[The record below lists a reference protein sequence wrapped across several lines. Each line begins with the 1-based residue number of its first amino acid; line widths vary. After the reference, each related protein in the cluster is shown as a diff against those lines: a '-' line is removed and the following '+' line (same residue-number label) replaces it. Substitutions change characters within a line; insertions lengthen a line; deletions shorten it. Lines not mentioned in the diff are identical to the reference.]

1 MRVAFLGLGQM
12 GSEIA
17 RNILKAGHELT
28 VWNRSPDKA
37 DALVA
42 AGARRAT
49 SPAAAAAEAEIVCSM
64 LADDRAVE
72 AVVFGP
78 DGLLSGG
85 AAPLHVGHSTISV
98 ALARRLTEAGG
109 GTYVS
114 APVFGRPPAA
124 EAAQL
129 NVVAAGPAGAIDRAQ
144 PIFDAIGKQT
154 FRLGE
159 EPAHANVLKLCGN
172 FLIMGALE
180 AMAEALTLGA
190 KNGLDKAALFD
201 VLTGT
206 LFGAPVFTNYK
217 AALLEG
223 QVRPAGFTAPL
234 GLKDMALV
242 GEAALAAR
250 VPMPVLG
257 VVRDH
262 LLQAI
267 AVEGEDV
274 DWAAV
279 TTMVAA
285 NAGL

>member
-12 GSEIA
+12 GSGIA

-37 DALVA
+37 DVLVS
-42 AGARRAT
+42 AGARRAA
-49 SPAAAAAEAEIVCSM
+49 SPAAAAADAEIVCSM
-64 LADDRAVE
+64 LADDHAVE

-85 AAPLHVGHSTISV
+85 TAPLHAGHSTISV

-129 NVVAAGPAGAIDRAQ
+129 NIIAAGPADAIDRAQ

-223 QVRPAGFTAPL
+223 QIRPAGFTAPL

-257 VVRDH
+257 IVRDH